1 MMETMRFVFNEQKT
15 HALGYTLEAIYA
27 VLDRLF
33 ASYGVSKVS
42 EGIYTGDDSQDAYTA
57 FGVAQRLPDDTD
69 WFLQV
74 IDKWEAWDDD
84 GEPEDCLEVY
94 YRIKARNA

>member
-1 MMETMRFVFNEQKT
+1 METMRFVFNEQKA
-15 HALGYTLEAIYA
+15 HALGHSAKDCYD
-27 VLDRLF
+27 VVDRLF
-33 ASYGVSKVS
+33 ARYGDFKVS
-42 EGIYTGDDSQDAYTA
+42 EGVYTGDDSQSAYTA

-84 GEPEDCLEVY
+84 GDPEDCLQVY
-94 YRIKARNA
+94 YDIKARNA